1 MKQVIEIIK
10 AIMLFLALASFGLA
24 FVMSIS
30 CINAEASGN
39 MVPYSPY
46 LIMLTIMLFAGAFI
60 CLVLALEA
68 GEKIE
73 NQENKEKNNE

>member
-1 MKQVIEIIK
+1 MLAIKIIK
-10 AIMLFLALASFGLA
+10 GIMLFLTMLSFGLA

-30 CINAEASGN
+30 CINAESSGN

-46 LIMLTIMLFAGAFI
+46 LIMATIMLFAGAFI

-68 GEKIE
+68 GEKLN
-73 NQENKEKNNE
+73 NQENKEN